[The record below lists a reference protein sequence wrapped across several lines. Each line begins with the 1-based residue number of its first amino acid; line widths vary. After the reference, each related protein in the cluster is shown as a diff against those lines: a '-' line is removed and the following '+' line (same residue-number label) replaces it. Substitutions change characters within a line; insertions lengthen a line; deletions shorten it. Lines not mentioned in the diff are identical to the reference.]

1 VILRNPV
8 IAAKRLRWRLVSV
21 PLYVK
26 VFGIGLLISILFA
39 TIAFYV
45 MRRSVFDAHYQVRG
59 EMALSVAL
67 SLSARLES
75 ADLNQKSV
83 MDQALNET
91 MTAFPSVRYIVVQ
104 DAEGTLLSHGFT
116 FPREAPPDL
125 AQQNGDLC
133 SRCHESLSP
142 VEIPEELL
150 EVQPQVVLPSGGL
163 RAYRRSEGLVL
174 EVTVPIGDGS
184 RASVRLGVGDKR
196 LGRDL
201 ATVNRAILVG
211 MGLCLLASVCS
222 ALLLT
227 YVLGKPINAL
237 LEATKIVAKGDFSV
251 RAPVDSDDELGRL
264 AVAFNR
270 MTEGLE
276 ESRRRILRADRLAS
290 IGQFAAGVAH
300 EINNPLDGVLSCLER
315 LQRDPANLSQNL
327 DYLDMMKH
335 ALRRVS
341 GVIQRLLDYS
351 QQRGMNLKPEHA
363 GAILENVAALIRVMA
378 RQKAIEIEMD
388 VPDDIPAI
396 MCDRYYMEQAFL
408 NLALNGLSAIEEGA
422 PPDAGAMARGTLT
435 FRVRTDPAPAGMPR
449 VRVDV
454 EDNGCG
460 IAPEHLPRIFDAFY
474 TTKEPGKG
482 TGLGLAIVRE
492 IVEVHSGTI
501 EVESTVGKGA
511 VFHVYLPAADACDQ
525 TVGNERAFSA

>member
-1 VILRNPV
+1 MTLQNPV
-8 IAAKRLRWRLVSV
+8 IAAKRLRWCLVSV

-67 SLSARLES
+67 SLAARLET
-75 ADLNQKSV
+75 AGLDQKTGV
-83 MDQALNET
+83 DQALNEA
-91 MTAFPSVRYIVVQ
+91 MNAFPSVRYIVVQ
-104 DAEGTLLSHGFT
+104 DTEGTILSHGFT

-125 AQQNGDLC
+125 AQTDGDLC
-133 SRCHESLSP
+133 ARCHESLSP
-142 VEIPEELL
+142 VEVPEELL
-150 EVQPQVVLPSGGL
+150 EVQPQVILPSGGL
-163 RAYRRSEGLVL
+163 RAYRRSEGLIL
-174 EVTVPIGDGS
+174 EVTVPIGDGR
-184 RASVRLGVGDKR
+184 RASVRLGVGDKM
-196 LGRDL
+196 LARDL
-201 ATVNRAILVG
+201 ASVNHAILAG

-227 YVLGKPINAL
+227 YFLGKPINAL

-270 MTEGLE
+270 MAEGLE

-327 DYLDMMKH
+327 DYLEMMKH

-341 GVIQRLLDYS
+341 GVIQRLLEYS
-351 QQRGMNLKPEHA
+351 QQRGMNLKPEHP
-363 GAILENVAALIRVMA
+363 GAIIENAAALIRVMA
-378 RQKAIEIEMD
+378 RQKAIEIEID
-388 VPDDIPAI
+388 VSDEVPAV
-396 MCDRYYMEQAFL
+396 MCDRYYMEQALL
-408 NLALNGLSAIEEGA
+408 NLALNGLAAIEEGA
-422 PPDAGAMARGTLT
+422 PPETNAAARGKLA
-435 FRVRTDPAPAGMPR
+435 FRVRPAPVSAGMPR
-449 VRVDV
+449 VRIDV

-474 TTKEPGKG
+474 TTKAPGKG

-501 EVESTVGKGA
+501 EVESVVGKGA
-511 VFHVYLPAADACDQ
+511 VFHVFLPAADTCSEN
-525 TVGNERAFSA
+525 GRNEKVSSA